1 MLEKQQ
7 TTKKEE
13 KMNLSQTLQ
22 KFDLFAGSE
31 NIEHM
36 LGCLQAKVKEY
47 ERDEYILQP
56 GETPPAIGVVVS
68 GSVWMVRD
76 DYRGDRN
83 ILESYD
89 AGEVFGESAVFQRN
103 EPSTVGYVAAERTVI
118 VFLAGWRI
126 YSPCAKVC
134 TCHQRLIE
142 NLLSVMAG
150 KNMGLTRKIEHLSC
164 RTTREKLLSYLSEQ
178 ARVAGK
184 RIFTIP
190 FDRQELADYLSV
202 ERSAMSAELS
212 RMKRDGLI
220 DFDRSS
226 FKVNFLE
233 EGKGY
238 VH

>member
-1 MLEKQQ
+1 
-7 TTKKEE
+7 
-13 KMNLSQTLQ
+13 MNLSQTLQ
-22 KFDLFAGSE
+22 QFDLFAGSE

-56 GETPPAIGVVVS
+56 GDTPSAIGVVVS

-83 ILESYD
+83 ILEIYH
-89 AGEVFGESAVFQRN
+89 AGEVFGESAVFQKN
-103 EPSTVGYVAAERTVI
+103 EPSSVGYVAGERTEV

-126 YSPCAKVC
+126 YSPCSQVC
-134 TCHQRLIE
+134 ACHQRLIE
-142 NLLSVMAG
+142 NLLTVMAG
-150 KNMGLTRKIEHLSC
+150 KNMGLTRKIGHLSC

-178 ARVAGK
+178 AKQAGT
-184 RIFTIP
+184 RTFIIP

-202 ERSAMSAELS
+202 DRSAMSAELS
-212 RMKRDGLI
+212 RMKKDGLI

-226 FKVNFLE
+226 FKVNFLD
-233 EGKGY
+233 EGKKY

>member
-1 MLEKQQ
+1 
-7 TTKKEE
+7 
-13 KMNLSQTLQ
+13 MNLSQTLQ
-22 KFDLFAGSE
+22 QFDLFSGSD

-47 ERDEYILQP
+47 EREEYILQP
-56 GETPPAIGVVVS
+56 GETPSAIGVVVS
-68 GSVWMVRD
+68 GAVWMVRD

-83 ILESYD
+83 ILESYY
-89 AGEVFGESAVFQRN
+89 AGEVFGESAVFQKN
-103 EPSTVGYVAAERTVI
+103 EPSSVGYVAGERTVV

-126 YSPCAKVC
+126 YSPCSKVC

-184 RIFTIP
+184 RFFTIP

-212 RMKRDGLI
+212 RLQKEGVLETRKNW
-220 DFDRSS
+220 
-226 FKVNFLE
+226 FKLL
-233 EGKGY
+233 
-238 VH
+238 

>member
-1 MLEKQQ
+1 
-7 TTKKEE
+7 
-13 KMNLSQTLQ
+13 MNLAHTLQ
-22 KFDLFAGSE
+22 HFDLFAGAE
-31 NIEHM
+31 NLEHM
-36 LGCLQAKVKEY
+36 LCCLQAKSREY

-56 GETPPAIGVVVS
+56 GETPDAIGVVVS
-68 GSVWMVRD
+68 GTVWMVRD
-76 DYRGDRN
+76 EYRGDRN
-83 ILESYD
+83 SLEVYHV
-89 AGEVFGESAVFQRN
+89 GGVFGESAVFRKN
-103 EPSTVGYVAAERTVI
+103 TPSTVGYVAGERTVV

-134 TCHQRLIE
+134 SCHQHLIE
-142 NLLSVMAG
+142 NLLTVMAG

-178 ARVAGK
+178 AQQAGA

-212 RMKRDGLI
+212 RMKKDGLI
-220 DFDRSS
+220 DYDRSS

-233 EGKGY
+233 DGGGH